1 MALRIRPLVLPDEGA
16 QVIAIGDA
24 ALAQDGVDPFNEA
37 SRLAIQRGDAVARGA
52 VVEDGTLVAALV
64 DATGDAAALDLATAP
79 QYRRRGAAA
88 SLLAELSGERYGVW
102 AHGDLEPARRLAD
115 KLGLERVRDLWQMS
129 RDVTAQD
136 TFDVELPEGFAAHAF
151 DGSDEQA
158 AEWLA
163 VNAAAFVDHP
173 EQGRMT
179 MADMR
184 ERMAEEWFDPAGLIL
199 VRDESTGDL
208 AASHWTKREPGSEVG
223 EVYVVAVAPRY
234 QGRGIAGP
242 LTDLG
247 LQYLAEQGVR
257 RIELYV
263 EGDNEPAKATY
274 TRRGFTRSA
283 HDVTYLHA
291 RPVGLQR

>member
-1 MALRIRPLVLPDEGA
+1 MAFRIRSLDLPDEGA
-16 QVIAIGDA
+16 LAIAVADA
-24 ALAQDGVDPFNEA
+24 AFAHDGVDPFNEA
-37 SRLAIQRGDAVARGA
+37 SRLAIRRGDAVVHGA
-52 VVEDGTLVAALV
+52 IDDGGDIVAALV
-64 DATGDAAALDLATAP
+64 DATGDATSLDLATSP
-79 QYRRRGAAA
+79 RHRRRGAA
-88 SLLAELSGERYGVW
+88 SQLLARLNGERYAVW
-102 AHGDLEPARRLAD
+102 AHGELEPARRLAD
-115 KLGLERVRDLWQMS
+115 ELGLARVRDLWQMR
-129 RDVTAQD
+129 RDVTPHD
-136 TFDVELPEGFAAHAF
+136 PFDATLPDGFAAHPF

-158 AEWLA
+158 AQWLE
-163 VNAAAFVDHP
+163 VNASAFVNHP

-179 MADMR
+179 MDDMR

-199 VRDESTGDL
+199 VRHEATGAL
-208 AASHWTKREPGSEVG
+208 AASHWTKREPGSDVG

-247 LQYLAEQGVR
+247 LQHLARQGVS

-291 RPVGLQR
+291 RPAGLRP